1 MYSASKVSGYLATT
15 PLLISQAARAF
26 LITCSKEPFV
36 SIRNKEQRI
45 GIAMR
50 SITHEDLKANG
61 TQ

>member
-1 MYSASKVSGYLATT
+1 MADKHKKKHKVA
-15 PLLISQAARAF
+15 
-26 LITCSKEPFV
+26 
-36 SIRNKEQRI
+36 IRNNERRI